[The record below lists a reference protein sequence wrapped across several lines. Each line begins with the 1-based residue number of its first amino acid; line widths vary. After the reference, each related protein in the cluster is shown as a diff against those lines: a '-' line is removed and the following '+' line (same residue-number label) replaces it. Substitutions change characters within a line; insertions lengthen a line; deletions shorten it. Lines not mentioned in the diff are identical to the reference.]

1 MVLQKLQDRKLY
13 AKFSKCEFWL
23 EQVAF
28 LGHVILAEGVMVDP
42 QKIEAVLKW
51 EQPTNIA
58 EVRSSL
64 GLASYYQRFVQGF
77 SKLAL
82 PLTNLTKKNTKFVW
96 IEGCEQS
103 FQKLKGRLISAP
115 ILTLPTP

>member
-1 MVLQKLQDRKLY
+1 
-13 AKFSKCEFWL
+13 
-23 EQVAF
+23 
-28 LGHVILAEGVMVDP
+28 MVDP

-58 EVRSSL
+58 EVRSFL

-96 IEGCEQS
+96 TEGCEQG
-103 FQKLKGRLISAP
+103 FQELKGRLISAP
-115 ILTLPTP
+115 ILTLLTP